1 MDPMSLKCSCQE
13 LSTLLLLAGTA
24 EYYFFMILQNIVR
37 STLFSVRHSLVNF
50 MRRVRGGGRGAG
62 SWSLCSVFLKDQ
74 EREEKIQCP
83 LS

>member
-1 MDPMSLKCSCQE
+1 MDPMSLKRSCQE

-24 EYYFFMILQNIVR
+24 EYYFFLILQNIVR
-37 STLFSVRHSLVNF
+37 YTLFSVRHSLVNF
-50 MRRVRGGGRGAG
+50 TRRLRGGGLGGG